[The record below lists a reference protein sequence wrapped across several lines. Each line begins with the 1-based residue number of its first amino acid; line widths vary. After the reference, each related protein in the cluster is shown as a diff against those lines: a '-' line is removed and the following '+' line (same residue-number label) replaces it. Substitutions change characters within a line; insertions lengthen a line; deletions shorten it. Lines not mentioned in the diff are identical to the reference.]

1 MSQPYALKID
11 TLFHPLQRDCR
22 MTLLDALGVLL
33 VIGAIMKVAEILRIK
48 GSFVKT
54 VQASGSSAA
63 LNATAGAGEVA
74 TASLWNCR
82 SKTLPRS
89 DKRAMAKARVSYA
102 W

>member
-1 MSQPYALKID
+1 LKID

-54 VQASGSSAA
+54 VQASGSLAA
-63 LNATAGAGEVA
+63 SSATAGAGVVA
-74 TASLWNCR
+74 TGSSWSCR
-82 SKTLPRS
+82 RGQ
-89 DKRAMAKARVSYA
+89 
-102 W
+102 

>member
-1 MSQPYALKID
+1 MNEVGNCDRSKR
-11 TLFHPLQRDCR
+11 PLIEIYHYGER
-22 MTLLDALGVLL
+22 L
-33 VIGAIMKVAEILRIK
+33 VGW
-48 GSFVKT
+48 
-54 VQASGSSAA
+54 